1 MRPAVLAGVLA
12 GALAACA
19 GSPPVRLHSLM
30 PVEAAAAVDVRLA
43 ALPAAASAP
52 GLGPAPPPASAR
64 PLRVV
69 IGPVA
74 VPAALDQPQWLV
86 REPDDSLRLLEQDRW
101 AGPLGE
107 EFRGALRESLRRRW
121 AATDALPSA
130 GGGPAWRVTVDVLR
144 LDARPGVDSLL
155 EARWVVQAPQASV
168 PAMPSAPAPGP
179 ASALRSAPAD
189 VVSTLS
195 AALSA
200 SCSTRLREPVQGD
213 GPAALAAAHRRAVAR
228 LADDIGRQLQAMAG
242 GAGAACV
249 AAPVS

>member
-1 MRPAVLAGVLA
+1 M
-12 GALAACA
+12 LAACA

-30 PVEAAAAVDVRLA
+30 PVDAAAAVEARLA
-43 ALPAAASAP
+43 ASPAAPSSP
-52 GLGPAPPPASAR
+52 GLGPVPTPASVR

-86 REPDDSLRLLEQDRW
+86 RQPDDSLRLLEQDRW

-130 GGGPAWRVTVDVLR
+130 GSGPAWRVTVDVLR

-155 EARWVVQAPQASV
+155 EARWVVQAPQAPQASL
-168 PAMPSAPAPGP
+168 PAIPSATAPGP
-179 ASALRSAPAD
+179 GSALRLAPAD
-189 VVSTLS
+189 VIAASS
-195 AALSA
+195 AA
-200 SCSTRLREPVQGD
+200 CSTRLREPVQGD